1 MLLCFYFAYDLA
13 CPYTP
18 CRYSHKASDTPYA
31 WDRQAV
37 SSHPSRATIT
47 ALRDTEDAYGSQ
59 TEPSSD

>member
-47 ALRDTEDAYGSQ
+47 ALRDTEDS
-59 TEPSSD
+59 